1 MVTFSHITRWII
13 NIHQHCSVQGKR
25 SSIQLTFHVY
35 FWPTAFNPF
44 FKPSFSSFSLKEKSS
59 IKNFPIAHCHLR
71 KYRKY
76 YFTCN
81 VHVKR
86 RLAFA
91 LEQRGSSVF
100 QNSNDKQ
107 QTEEEEKEEEIQ
119 TDADVI
125 PKKYTHA
132 CILYSAMQTQFIM
145 KSKRFAFLSG
155 SFKQVKT
162 FCFKHIIILAL

>member
-1 MVTFSHITRWII
+1 MR
-13 NIHQHCSVQGKR
+13 
-25 SSIQLTFHVY
+25 
-35 FWPTAFNPF
+35 
-44 FKPSFSSFSLKEKSS
+44 
-59 IKNFPIAHCHLR
+59 
-71 KYRKY
+71 
-76 YFTCN
+76 
-81 VHVKR
+81 R

-91 LEQRGSSVF
+91 FEQIGSAVF

-107 QTEEEEKEEEIQ
+107 QTEEEEKEEEEEIQ

-132 CILYSAMQTQFIM
+132 CILYSAMQTQSIM